1 MNNKKYLAW
10 FINPK
15 DEKSFNK
22 FVLVNNLLIN
32 KISEKFEKV
41 YMINVE
47 KLKFFSK
54 RKIKLNYQLNENLK
68 FPSNIKFFNPTNPK
82 DFDYF
87 MVGKELIG
95 INAFGRSF
103 NDLKIYFLL
112 LRHKIKQVKIS
123 NIGNIQ
129 SNTKVLKGFFWK
141 GMLFKFKHDYSHKFT
156 VLLSNFGLVPK
167 MEIRFITNMDIIGYK
182 KRGKGLWKKIF
193 NYFNFHF
200 AKEFILIN
208 SRAFDEIKESK
219 IEIEENLIVLLDA
232 PLEDP
237 QWRNFRN
244 FHSKEKLDDH
254 YRCLTKLLNYLSKI
268 YNKNVVVCLHP
279 SDDLE
284 KKRKYFPGF
293 KVVMYQ
299 TKENIMKAFIVLFF
313 ESGAIVDAILLKKRI
328 ATLFSSCLDENQILH
343 GKKHSEKVG
352 ILQINIED
360 EIKFDKDNFLLKL
373 DKTKEKYSKYINE
386 HIKPDGENI
395 GHEKIVK
402 ILKERFFN

>member
-129 SNTKVLKGFFWK
+129 SNLKVLKGFFWK
-141 GMLFKFKHDYSHKFT
+141 GLLYKFKHDYSHKFT

-167 MEIRFITNMDIIGYK
+167 MEIRFITNADIIEYK

-219 IEIEENLIVLLDA
+219 IEIEENQIVLLD
-232 PLEDP
+232 EHTDDP
-237 QWRNFRN
+237 QWTNLGKVC
-244 FHSKEKLDDH
+244 SKEKIDDH
-254 YRCLTKLLNYLSKI
+254 YRYLTKLLNHLSKI
-268 YNKNVVVCLHP
+268 YNKNVVVCIHP
-279 SDDLE
+279 MDDLE
-284 KKRKYFPGF
+284 KK
-293 KVVMYQ
+293 
-299 TKENIMKAFIVLFF
+299 ENI
-313 ESGAIVDAILLKKRI
+313 
-328 ATLFSSCLDENQILH
+328 
-343 GKKHSEKVG
+343 
-352 ILQINIED
+352 
-360 EIKFDKDNFLLKL
+360 FLALKL
-373 DKTKEKYSKYINE
+373 
-386 HIKPDGENI
+386 
-395 GHEKIVK
+395 
-402 ILKERFFN
+402 

>member
-32 KISEKFEKV
+32 KISEKFEKIYV
-41 YMINVE
+41 INVE

-68 FPSNIKFFNPTNPK
+68 FPGNIEFFNPTNPK
-82 DFDYF
+82 DLDYF

-95 INAFGRSF
+95 INGFGRSF
-103 NDLKIYFLL
+103 NDLRIYFLL
-112 LRHKIKQVKIS
+112 SRHKIKQVKIT

-129 SNTKVLKGFFWK
+129 SSLKILKGFFWK
-141 GMLFKFKHDYSHKFT
+141 GALYKFKHDYSHKFT
-156 VLLSNFGLVPK
+156 VLLSNFGLIPK
-167 MEIRFITNMDIIGYK
+167 MEIRFISNTDIIEYK
-182 KRGKGLWKKIF
+182 KKGKGLWKKIF

-219 IEIEENLIVLLDA
+219 IEIEENQIVLLDEI
-232 PLEDP
+232 LEDP
-237 QWRNFRN
+237 QSSNFRKLN
-244 FHSKEKLDDH
+244 SKEKIDDH
-254 YRCLTKLLNYLSKI
+254 YRCLTKLLNHLSKT
-268 YNKNVVVCLHP
+268 YNKNVVVCIHP

-284 KKRKYFPGF
+284 KKKEYFSGF
-293 KVVMYQ
+293 KVVKYQ
-299 TKENIMKAFIVLFF
+299 TRENIMKAFIVLSFAT
-313 ESGAIVDAILLKKRI
+313 GALVDAILLKKRI
-328 ATLFSSCLDENQILH
+328 ARLFSSCLDENQVLH
-343 GKKHSEKVG
+343 GKSYSNKVG
-352 ILQINIED
+352 ILQINVED
-360 EIKFDKDNFLLKL
+360 EIQFDRDNFLLKL

-395 GHEKIVK
+395 AHEKIVK